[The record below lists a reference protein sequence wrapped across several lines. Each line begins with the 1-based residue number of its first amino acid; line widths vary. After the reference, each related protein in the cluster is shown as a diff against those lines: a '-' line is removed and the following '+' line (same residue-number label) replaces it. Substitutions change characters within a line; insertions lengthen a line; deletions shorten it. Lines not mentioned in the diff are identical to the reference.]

1 MEIDSP
7 EVLSWLHSLHSTLEQ
22 PGAAAG
28 INKFHFCCHGYK
40 AAVMVTAMFCCQN
53 SILEQLEE

>member
-28 INKFHFCCHGYK
+28 VNKFHFCCLGNMT
-40 AAVMVTAMFCCQN
+40 VVIVTAPF
-53 SILEQLEE
+53 S